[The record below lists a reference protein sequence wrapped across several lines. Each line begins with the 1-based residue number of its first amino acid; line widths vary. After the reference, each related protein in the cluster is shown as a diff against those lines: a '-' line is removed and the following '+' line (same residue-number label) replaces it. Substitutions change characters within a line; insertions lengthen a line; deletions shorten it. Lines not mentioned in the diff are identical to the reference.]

1 MKILARKLLI
11 ASSYQ
16 LKKNYQNKKMFN
28 SSHSS
33 IANLAV
39 FKAVSTS
46 KLTMINGQNLI
57 SLVYA

>member
-1 MKILARKLLI
+1 
-11 ASSYQ
+11 
-16 LKKNYQNKKMFN
+16 MFN